1 MPVEDFFFGGLLF
14 FVKVASSCPASFE
27 ERLLRTEAKAMTT
40 DQKNQIHEMRQR
52 GCTYVSIAE
61 MLSISENTIKT
72 YCRRT
77 RLTEDSAK
85 ALLICKQCGKPIE
98 VKEKHRAR
106 QFCSDQC
113 RAAWWYANRVSKSRT
128 QYHLTC
134 ANCGQPFVSIGN
146 KARKYCSHQCYI
158 VARFGGGSR
167 E

>member
-1 MPVEDFFFGGLLF
+1 
-14 FVKVASSCPASFE
+14 
-27 ERLLRTEAKAMTT
+27 MTT

-52 GCTYVSIAE
+52 GCTYASIAE

-85 ALLICKQCGKPIE
+85 AVLVCKQCGKPIK

-106 QFCSDQC
+106 QFCSDKC
-113 RAAWWYANRVSKSRT
+113 RAAWWYANRGSKSRT
-128 QYHLTC
+128 KYHLTC
-134 ANCGQPFVSIGN
+134 ANCGQSFVSIGN

-158 VARFGGGSR
+158 AARFGGVSR